1 MRMEIS
7 LNYKKRK
14 EATINNMDDNKKV
27 KRFMIFAIILEIAI
41 IILSIVEIATLLPIN
56 TESEQQLVLP
66 NVFIIVIFTLR
77 LINDIRKV

>member
-27 KRFMIFAIILEIAI
+27 KRFMILAIILEIAI
-41 IILSIVEIATLLPIN
+41 IILFIVEIATLLPIN
-56 TESEQQLVLP
+56 TECEQQLVLP
-66 NVFIIVIFTLR
+66 NVFIIAIFTLR

>member
-1 MRMEIS
+1 
-7 LNYKKRK
+7 
-14 EATINNMDDNKKV
+14 MDDNKKV
-27 KRFMIFAIILEIAI
+27 KRFMIFAIILEVAI

-66 NVFIIVIFTLR
+66 NVFIIAIFTLR